1 MHNVVFVPAQIVDG
15 IRKNALRIAKHSLRQ
30 IKSIINEVK
39 FGLKALKNEIRLLKI
54 GLIFSRKVA
63 LVLALL

>member
-1 MHNVVFVPAQIVDG
+1 MQNVVFVPAQMVDG
-15 IRKNALRIAKHSLRQ
+15 IRKNALR
-30 IKSIINEVK
+30 K

-54 GLIFSRKVA
+54 GVIFSRKVA